1 MRAHARPITPI
12 ILMYIYVLLFDERGY
27 RRGEEPEEEVGVVLV
42 ADREV
47 TGIADHP
54 LRPEHVG
61 HLGQLLGPEYLPVAQ
76 VRREQQR
83 LRGRMGRRGLGIPQR
98 VRAAQ
103 VQRRGLGRQARGPPP
118 HVAPGGAT
126 HEYTE
131 RGAHGATGRTGAG
144 RRGPRGGRAAD
155 GAALVPRSRGA
166 RLPGRARDVCGGDGR
181 TLYSSHHPSCTNTA
195 TPRMYNT
202 IYH

>member
-1 MRAHARPITPI
+1 MS
-12 ILMYIYVLLFDERGY
+12 GY
-27 RRGEEPEEEVGVVLV
+27 RRGEEPEEEIGVVLV

-47 TGIADHP
+47 TGVAEHP

-98 VRAAQ
+98 VRAPQ

-118 HVAPGGAT
+118 HATPGGAT

-131 RGAHGATGRTGAG
+131 RGAHGATGRTAG
-144 RRGPRGGRAAD
+144 RPRPYHRPVRPEVTAAAKLRWGR
-155 GAALVPRSRGA
+155 PA
-166 RLPGRARDVCGGDGR
+166 RVLSAGNS
-181 TLYSSHHPSCTNTA
+181 TPSPILQTGK
-195 TPRMYNT
+195 R
-202 IYH
+202 IIL